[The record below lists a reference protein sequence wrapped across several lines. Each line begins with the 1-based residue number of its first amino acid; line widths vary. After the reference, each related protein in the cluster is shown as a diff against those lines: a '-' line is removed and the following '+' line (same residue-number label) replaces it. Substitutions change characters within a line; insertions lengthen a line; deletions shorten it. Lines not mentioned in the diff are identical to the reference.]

1 MVKYR
6 KGVKSGKQGDVI
18 YSSWHGIPY
27 ERKMPE
33 SVANPRTEAQQAHRN
48 AFAEISRLSSAMKVA
63 HMVGLHNKAM
73 REKLNTHS
81 VFKKINKDCYDA
93 DGINYPRIRISLGP
107 VSGISITSAEVNQEG
122 LVHVTFN
129 NICTTED
136 KNDEFYLF
144 VFCPDQHEG
153 RFVAPVARFIGSVEA
168 TIPEEWKGHA
178 LHLYAFMKGKR
189 LRTSDSVYVGSFS
202 VKKS

>member
-63 HMVGLHNKAM
+63 HTVGLHNKAM
-73 REKLNTHS
+73 RDKLNTHS
-81 VFKKINKDCYDA
+81 VFKKINKNCYGA
-93 DGINYPRIRISLGP
+93 DGIDYSRVCISLGP
-107 VSGISITSAEVNQEG
+107 VSGISITSAEVDQDG
-122 LVHVTFN
+122 IVRVAFAGY
-129 NICTTED
+129 CTTENE
-136 KNDEFYLF
+136 NDEFYLF

-189 LRTSDSVYVGSFS
+189 LRTSNSVYVGQFS